1 MSVQFNNVT
10 YNGGYMISTERLK
23 KVGLFREFS
32 EEDIEKMAHILKEA
46 VYPKGTMIWEEGS
59 TEQGLQIIDYGKVKV
74 TRRTQEGNRQVLA
87 VLKPDKFYGELS
99 ILDGRAHSASMEA
112 LEETKVFVLTKFEMD
127 RLLQEAPLMA
137 FKIVREMTI
146 TICEILREM
155 NNKFIKMVDYIW
167 E

>member
-1 MSVQFNNVT
+1 
-10 YNGGYMISTERLK
+10 MISAERLK
-23 KVGLFREFS
+23 EIVLFREFLQ
-32 EEDIEKMAHILKEA
+32 EELEKISQVLKE
-46 VYPKGTMIWEEGS
+46 VSYPKGTLIWEEGS

-87 VLKPDKFYGELS
+87 VLKANKFFGELS

-112 LEETKVFVLTKFEMD
+112 LEDTKVFVLGKTEMD
-127 RLLQEAPLMA
+127 RLLQETPLTA

-146 TICEILREM
+146 AISEILREM